1 MKITTRQVLQRFL
14 TVLLEQ
20 LQKQKTE
27 ELDAYFEDFF
37 TKDEIIGILKSKFG
51 SNVDGYLKVV
61 RLNNEQLLEYLSD
74 TDVLSYFLNAW
85 NSEIEQN
92 IAITTV

>member
-1 MKITTRQVLQRFL
+1 
-14 TVLLEQ
+14 
-20 LQKQKTE
+20 
-27 ELDAYFEDFF
+27 
-37 TKDEIIGILKSKFG
+37 
-51 SNVDGYLKVV
+51 VV